1 MKGVL
6 RRNKCF
12 ILTKGDAEAI
22 PVTTFPD
29 YLKNMMR
36 KGNKTLPYE
45 YEVSSI
51 IVTFLFSNKFW
62 FYTET

>member
-1 MKGVL
+1 M
-6 RRNKCF
+6 CTF
-12 ILTKGDAEAI
+12 ILTKGGAEAI
-22 PVTTFPD
+22 AVTTFPD

-36 KGNKTLPYE
+36 KGNKTLAYE
-45 YEVSSI
+45 YEVSRI